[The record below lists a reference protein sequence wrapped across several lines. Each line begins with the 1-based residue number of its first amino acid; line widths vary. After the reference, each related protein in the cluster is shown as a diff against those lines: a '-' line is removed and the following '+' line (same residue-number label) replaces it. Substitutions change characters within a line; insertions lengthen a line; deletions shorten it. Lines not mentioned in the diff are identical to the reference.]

1 MGEHVTLTD
10 AMTAGDE
17 LGEAELR
24 YKMLAEVF
32 ADSPQ
37 LRANLNPSLE
47 RAKAE
52 ILRLRAANKPKR
64 TLTDEVAAGT
74 VVQFDPSRFQ
84 KSTKDAAP
92 PSDAGKARKGARR

>member
-1 MGEHVTLTD
+1 MGKHVTLTD

-52 ILRLRAANKPKR
+52 ILRLRAANKPKQ
-64 TLTDEVAAGT
+64 TLPDQVAAGT

-84 KSTKDAAP
+84 KTAP
-92 PSDAGKARKGARR
+92 ARSKKAKAGGGDSSA

>member
-1 MGEHVTLTD
+1 MADDYTTLSA
-10 AMTAGDE
+10 AMAAGDE
-17 LGEAELR
+17 LAEAEIR

-52 ILRLRAANKPKR
+52 ILRLRAASAAQEKLPDR
-64 TLTDEVAAGT
+64 TGTGGT
-74 VVQFDPSRFQ
+74 VVPMNATRFQPSRFR
-84 KSTKDAAP
+84 KS
-92 PSDAGKARKGARR
+92 AGATSEGAS